1 MIFCVDSTEIFIKRK
16 IILRRGAMSE
26 KKRVTLY
33 TDGACSG
40 NPGVGGYGGI
50 LIYGE
55 VRREFSGAEK
65 QTTNNRMEVT
75 AVIVGL
81 KRLKYPCIV
90 DVYSDSAYTVNAYL
104 NGWIYG
110 WKKNGWKKADGKA
123 VQNVDLWEEL
133 YTLTTTHEVTFHKVA
148 GHADNE
154 LNNRCDELARG
165 AIAELKKTL
174 PPEELLT
181 EALLPEEST
190 DNA

>member
-1 MIFCVDSTEIFIKRK
+1 
-16 IILRRGAMSE
+16 MSE

-40 NPGVGGYGGI
+40 NPGLGGYGGI
-50 LIYGE
+50 LIYGD
-55 VRREFSGAEK
+55 VKREYSGAEK
-65 QTTNNRMEVT
+65 QTTNNRMELR
-75 AVIVGL
+75 AVIMGL

-104 NGWIYG
+104 NGWIYA
-110 WKKNGWKKADGKA
+110 WKKSGWKKADGKG

-133 YTLTTTHEVTFHKVA
+133 YALTQTHEVIFHKVA
-148 GHADNE
+148 GHADNA

-165 AIAELKKTL
+165 AIVELRKTL

-181 EALLPEEST
+181 EEEQE
-190 DNA
+190 NE